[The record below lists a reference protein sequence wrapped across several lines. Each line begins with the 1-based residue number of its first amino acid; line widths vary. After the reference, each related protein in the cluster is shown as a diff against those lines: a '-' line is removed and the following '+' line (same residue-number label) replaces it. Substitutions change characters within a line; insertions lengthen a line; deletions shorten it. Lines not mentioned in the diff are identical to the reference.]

1 MGEKATPPTEL
12 FDDGFRD
19 PQIFTLMAEAASAHD
34 SARGCITI

>member
-19 PQIFTLMAEAASAHD
+19 PHIFTLMAETASARD
-34 SARGCITI
+34 SAKDCITI